1 MARSMTGFGR
11 GEFEDS
17 THKIIVEMKSV
28 NHRFLD
34 LNIKMPRKLNAFE
47 GDVRNYLKSRL
58 IRGKVDIFI
67 NIEES
72 AEAAISVKYN
82 SEIANMYLDNL
93 KKMSQE
99 MELEFDIK
107 TSHLSRYP
115 DVLEVEDLQ
124 EDEEN
129 LAYILMKA
137 LELATDKFIENR
149 ESEGERLKAD
159 LIAKVEEMNSYVDIL
174 ERRSPE
180 IVQEYSDRL
189 REKITNL
196 VGDGNVDESRIASE
210 IVIYADKICID
221 EEMVR
226 LRSHV
231 NETKKVL
238 EENDEVGRK
247 LDFIAQEM
255 NRESN
260 TILSKSTDIEIANI
274 GIELKTLIEKIREQ
288 IQNLE

>member
-11 GEFEDS
+11 GEFEDES
-17 THKIIVEMKSV
+17 HKIVVEMKSV

-34 LNIKMPRKLNAFE
+34 LNIKLPRKLNAFE

-58 IRGKVDIFI
+58 NRGKVDVYI
-67 NIEES
+67 NLEES
-72 AEAAISVKYN
+72 AETSTSVKYN
-82 SEIANMYLDNL
+82 SEIAKMYLDNL
-93 KKMSQE
+93 NQMSQE
-99 MELEFDIK
+99 TGLDFDIK

-115 DVLEVEDLQ
+115 EVLELEEVPENEDDLL
-124 EDEEN
+124 E
-129 LAYILMKA
+129 ILKKA
-137 LELATDKFIENR
+137 LEIATDQFIANR
-149 ESEGERLKAD
+149 ESEGERLKVD
-159 LIAKVEEMNSYVDIL
+159 LISKVEEMDSYVDIL

-180 IVQEYSDRL
+180 IVEEYSAKL
-189 REKITNL
+189 REKVAFLLEDNKI
-196 VGDGNVDESRIASE
+196 DESRIASE
-210 IVIYADKICID
+210 IVIYADKVCID

-238 EENDEVGRK
+238 EEDEETGRK

-274 GIELKTLIEKIREQ
+274 GISLKTLIEKIREQ